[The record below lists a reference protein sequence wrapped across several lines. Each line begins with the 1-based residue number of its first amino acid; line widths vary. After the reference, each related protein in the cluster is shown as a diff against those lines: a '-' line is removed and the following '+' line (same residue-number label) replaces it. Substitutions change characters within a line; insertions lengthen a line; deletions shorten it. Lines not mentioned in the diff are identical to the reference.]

1 MAKATSI
8 LTDEIMK
15 QAKAFSDA
23 RSEFDENFMD
33 FRRGVPP
40 MQPEHFWPVVVQFR
54 EVLLDTMTHRK
65 EGYVEAAANEFMRL
79 AAVKDGDIASA
90 VHFALSWSHYK
101 HKAYAACEKAPFS
114 FDRGD
119 DSFSDLMDAL
129 PLMGQMLNRK
139 VCLGRIESLAEFN
152 EIVAATCDG
161 AGRVLEEVVLRG
173 ENYFAMSLEDAAQK
187 WVVLEAKRS

>member
-1 MAKATSI
+1 MTKATSI
-8 LTDEIMK
+8 LTSKIMK

-33 FRRGVPP
+33 FKRGVPP
-40 MQPEHFWPVVVQFR
+40 MQPEHFWHVVVRFR

-65 EGYVEAAANEFMRL
+65 EGYVEAAADEFFRCAVVGGGDF
-79 AAVKDGDIASA
+79 AAA
-90 VHFALSWSHYK
+90 VHFALSWSHYTR
-101 HKAYAACEKAPFS
+101 KAYAACEKARFS

-119 DSFSDLMDAL
+119 DSFGDLMDAL
-129 PLMGQMLNRK
+129 PLMGQTLNLK
-139 VCLGRIESLAEFN
+139 LCLGSVESLAEFN
-152 EIVAATCDG
+152 EIVAATCDE
-161 AGRVLEEVVLRG
+161 AGRVLEQVVLRG